1 MIVSELVK
9 ENFMRLAI
17 LMTNTDAS
25 PFSQQHPDDGQKFSS
40 LLHRVRPGWEIEVYA
55 VKDGLFPDTLDFDG
69 LLITGSPA
77 SVHDGT
83 VWISTLEE
91 LVRTAIHKKIPLF
104 GACFGHQVIARAL
117 GAKVGYNPDGWVL
130 GRVETTFENNSATV
144 PLYAAHKEQVLSLP
158 KGAKIVARTPGC
170 EIAGFA
176 INDHVLTTQYHPEM
190 TNSFIKALL
199 NAFADNI
206 GKETTDKA
214 AKTLIKGTDLDALA
228 EWIAS
233 FFEQASQSS

>member
-1 MIVSELVK
+1 
-9 ENFMRLAI
+9 MRLAI

-25 PFSQQHPDDGQKFSS
+25 TFAQHHPDDGQKFSS
-40 LLHRVRPGWEIEVYA
+40 LVHRVRPDWEIEVYP
-55 VKDGLFPDTLDFDG
+55 VKDGIFPSTLEFDG

-77 SVHDGT
+77 SVHDGSP
-83 VWISTLEE
+83 WISTLEE
-91 LVRTAIHKKIPLF
+91 LVRTAIDKKIPMF

-117 GAKVGYNPDGWVL
+117 GAEVGYNPDGWVL
-130 GRVETTFENNSATV
+130 GRIETTFEDSGLTV

-190 TNSFIKALL
+190 TNSFVKALL
-199 NAFADNI
+199 NAFADDI
-206 GKETTDKA
+206 GIETTDKA
-214 AKTLIKGTDLDALA
+214 AQTLIKDTDLDALA
-228 EWIAS
+228 EWIAL
-233 FFEQASQSS
+233 FFEQADTQPAHTS